1 VGNWKKCAAVLGFFV
16 LSGAVCSVASAQ
28 TGGNDVQG
36 AFRGFG
42 VAIESSAMSV
52 DLNAHYLFP
61 QATNRQ
67 FTPYVLAGLG
77 LLRVSASAT
86 MFGVRNDGEP

>member
-1 VGNWKKCAAVLGFFV
+1 
-16 LSGAVCSVASAQ
+16 
-28 TGGNDVQG
+28 
-36 AFRGFG
+36 
-42 VAIESSAMSV
+42 MSV